1 MQRLLSPMHHTARLL
16 PITALSAKQRHA
28 MAALYLAHYN
38 ASSPALF
45 QRDLS
50 AKDEVIVLEHEGA
63 LAGFTALQTWPLR
76 WRGQDMRVLYSG
88 DTIVA
93 PAHWGQQTLALAWLE
108 RVGLLLRQA
117 PTGGLWW
124 FLLVKGHRTYKYLST
139 FARAFHPRW
148 AQAHPGWQ
156 ALADHLAAQRFGL
169 QYNPAT
175 GVVRFDSPQGHL
187 RPELVGASPA
197 DAHKPATAHF
207 LARNPGYRQGDEL
220 GEIGGNRGQI
230 TISLRLALPH
240 PDTQRRYSQRRTRA
254 VYRA

>member
-117 PTGGLWW
+117 PPGGLWW

-139 FARAFHPRW
+139 
-148 AQAHPGWQ
+148 Q
-156 ALADHLAAQRFGL
+156 
-169 QYNPAT
+169 
-175 GVVRFDSPQGHL
+175 
-187 RPELVGASPA
+187 
-197 DAHKPATAHF
+197 
-207 LARNPGYRQGDEL
+207 
-220 GEIGGNRGQI
+220 
-230 TISLRLALPH
+230 RLALYIRDANNWKWQFILPGAGNGNWQTVNI
-240 PDTQRRYSQRRTRA
+240 PWGGLTLMASQDNTGPRPSTPAARSPAPWVACSTRH
-254 VYRA
+254 RL

>member
-117 PTGGLWW
+117 PPGGLWW

-139 FARAFHPRW
+139 FARAFHPHW

-175 GVVRFDSPQGHL
+175 GVVRFDERIVFLLDMEQIIGSMDPSINLANHAIHGATTGGEGYHVLIADDSP
-187 RPELVGASPA
+187 SI
-197 DAHKPATAHF
+197 
-207 LARNPGYRQGDEL
+207 RN
-220 GEIGGNRGQI
+220 
-230 TISLRLALPH
+230 TIA
-240 PDTQRRYSQRRTRA
+240 A
-254 VYRA
+254 